1 MKAIVENKDKIHS
14 NILHNSVDH
23 ILKSQVGTDAGIG
36 WHPWVDS
43 AWEQKINKWAKHSLW
58 VGLFDILI
66 PNKKLPNFYEFKHN
80 LPLSKSNKLGFA
92 ARCEGRKNPHYLDG
106 LESLVFTNSFEFNL
120 FWNRH
125 GDTLLEIDNVQV
137 SDFLDEY
144 NKFKPATGRGMRGAS
159 MRQSV
164 KGSPD
169 MPVSSMSPTQQKDF
183 VSQNIRP
190 WETMDQAEDRLLFN
204 SSGTLQWRRTLG
216 GSGSDYGYGI
226 AVDSSGNSYVTGY
239 TTGGGYGNDDIIT
252 AKYDTNGNIQWQ
264 RILGGTG
271 NDGADAIAVDSS
283 GNAYVFAHTES
294 AGAGNYDMLVA
305 KYNSS
310 GSIQWQK
317 TVGTGPGILEWS
329 QGIEVDSSGNIYLA
343 GYTIGSGVGAG
354 SYDFLITKLNSSGA
368 FQWSRTLGGSSLD
381 YGRAIAV
388 DSSGNVYVTGE
399 TASTGTGMYEGLIVK
414 YDSSGTL
421 QWQRIFYGSQNEYLN
436 GIGVDNSGNV
446 YVGGR
451 TASSGEG
458 DQEFLIA
465 KLPDDGTGTGT
476 YGDFTY
482 ADSSSL
488 LTAGSRTLTVSNSNL
503 NEAALSYTD
512 ANAGSLGEDT
522 PTLTSSITSMA
533 TSNLTAENYIGISD
547 GAYTNGQTATIQL
560 IGSVDDAQSS
570 LTPGQKYYVQ
580 NDGTLAE
587 SGSVFAGTAVSS
599 TSLVVKS

>member
-1 MKAIVENKDKIHS
+1 MAIKIS
-14 NILHNSVDH
+14 GNTV
-23 ILKSQVGTDAGIG
+23 
-36 WHPWVDS
+36 
-43 AWEQKINKWAKHSLW
+43 
-58 VGLFDILI
+58 
-66 PNKKLPNFYEFKHN
+66 
-80 LPLSKSNKLGFA
+80 
-92 ARCEGRKNPHYLDG
+92 
-106 LESLVFTNSFEFNL
+106 
-120 FWNRH
+120 
-125 GDTLLEIDNVQV
+125 ID
-137 SDFLDEY
+137 D
-144 NKFKPATGRGMRGAS
+144 
-159 MRQSV
+159 
-164 KGSPD
+164 
-169 MPVSSMSPTQQKDF
+169 
-183 VSQNIRP
+183 SQNISVSGNATANSFVGDGSNLTNLPGGGNVTEATASGTLADGSKVIVNADGTVSAVTETGSGWIVTLGDSSPEYGESIAVDSSGNVYISGQTRP
-190 WETMDQAEDRLLFN
+190 VGDYDCFVAKYNSSGVLQWQRSLGGNSSDYGYSVAVDSSGNVYVVGMTFSTGPGVGAILIAKFN